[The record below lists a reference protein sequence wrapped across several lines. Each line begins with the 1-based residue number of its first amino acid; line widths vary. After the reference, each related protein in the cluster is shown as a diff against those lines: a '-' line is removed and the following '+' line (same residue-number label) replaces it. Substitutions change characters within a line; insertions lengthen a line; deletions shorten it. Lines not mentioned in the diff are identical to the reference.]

1 MIRPAAL
8 ADVPSMLAIYAPYVT
23 DTPITFEY
31 EPPTEAEFAARFRRI
46 TAAYPWLVLEEG
58 GRVLGYAFA
67 DRAFEKAAY
76 AWCADMTVYLAREAV
91 GQGRGRALYLAL
103 EEEVRR
109 RGIVILYALVTSSN
123 LPSLRFHA
131 ALGYREIGRLPASGW
146 KQGRWHDVT
155 WLEKRLVPADQPPG
169 KWQVTRDK

>member
-23 DTPITFEY
+23 DTPITIEY
-31 EPPTEAEFAARFRRI
+31 EPPTEVEFAARFRRI

-76 AWCADMTVYLAREAV
+76 AWCADMTIYLAPEAA

-103 EEEVRR
+103 EEELKA
-109 RGIVILYALVTSSN
+109 RGIRILYALVTATN
-123 LPSLRFHA
+123 EVSLRFHA
-131 ALGYREIGRLPASGW
+131 ALGYRQVGFLEHSGW
-146 KQGRWHDVT
+146 KQGRWHSVA
-155 WLEKRLVPADQPPG
+155 WLEKRLGGLEAPTASVIL
-169 KWQVTRDK
+169 